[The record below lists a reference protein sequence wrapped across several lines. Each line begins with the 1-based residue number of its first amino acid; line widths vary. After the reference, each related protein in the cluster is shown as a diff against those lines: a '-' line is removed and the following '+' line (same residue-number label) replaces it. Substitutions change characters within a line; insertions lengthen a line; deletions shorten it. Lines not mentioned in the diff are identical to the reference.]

1 MRSTST
7 KIAMAAALSL
17 SWATAGSAADA
28 RKLVLVDSGVS
39 LVPVVIF
46 KDAPPLTRAAA
57 EELVEYIEKTSG
69 AKPKVIEG
77 EARPVPDDAI
87 WVECQPT
94 PTRLFPKID
103 TDTTRLDCASTQRP
117 KSAR

>member
-1 MRSTST
+1 MHDNHTHL
-7 KIAMAAALSL
+7 IAAVALVPLFVISHGL
-17 SWATAGSAADA
+17 QAEE
-28 RKLVLVDSGVS
+28 LVLIEDGASRA
-39 LVPVVIF
+39 PIVIF
-46 KDAPPLTRAAA
+46 KDAPPFTRDAADELA
-57 EELVEYIEKTSG
+57 EYLGKTSG